1 MEIPRPPT
9 IKIAGLSSPGPAIV
23 EPERVS
29 AAFESAIVGSDSM
42 TSETGRRLQTQS
54 MKM

>member
-9 IKIAGLSSPGPAIV
+9 IKTAGLSSLGPAIV
-23 EPERVS
+23 ESERVS
-29 AAFESAIVGSDSM
+29 AALKSAMVGSDSM

-54 MKM
+54 MQM